1 MNFSTL
7 QDRAALSRNH
17 IDLRFFEIRGNGG
30 VTDRADYPQ
39 DRARTENYLR
49 LCNRRKNTYK

>member
-7 QDRAALSRNH
+7 QDRTALSRNL

-30 VTDRADYPQ
+30 VTDRGDYPQ
-39 DRARTENYLR
+39 DRAITENYLR
-49 LCNRRKNTYK
+49 LCKWRENAYK